1 MLLVKVGGGKSINW
15 NLIAQDLANI
25 VKRRQIII
33 VHGAN
38 AIRDEL
44 GHRMGIKTQTVV
56 SPSGVSSVFTNR
68 EFIDLFLMAYP
79 GLANKTIVAKLQSV
93 GVNAVGLCGIDGNL
107 WQAQR
112 KPKLMVKEGDKIK
125 MLDGN
130 YSGKVVKVNPKL
142 VTSLLDNGFV
152 PVITAPAISEQGE
165 IINCDNDTAAAV
177 LVKAMQIKE
186 VVFLF
191 EAPGMLKDYRD
202 PNTLI
207 KTVRRNEVAQ
217 MLELADG
224 RMKKKILAVKQMLEA
239 GTQKIYFGDA
249 RVVEPVTKALAGEG
263 TTILAKN

>member
-1 MLLVKVGGGKSINW
+1 MLLVKVGGGKNINW
-15 NLIAQDLANI
+15 DLVAQDLANI
-25 VKRRQIII
+25 AKRRQIII

-44 GHRMGIKTQTVV
+44 GQRMGIKTQTVV
-56 SPSGVSSVFTNR
+56 SPSGVSSVYTNR

-93 GVNAVGLCGIDGNL
+93 GINAVGICGVDGGL
-107 WQAQR
+107 WQAKR
-112 KPKLMVKEGDKIK
+112 KPKLMIKDGDKIK

-130 YSGKVVKVNPKL
+130 YSGRVVKANPKV

-177 LVKAMQIKE
+177 LVEAMQIKE

-191 EAPGMLKDYRD
+191 EAPGMLADHED

-207 KTVRRNEVAQ
+207 KTIRKGEVAQ

-224 RMKKKILAVKQMLEA
+224 RMKKKILAVSQMLEA

-249 RVVEPVTKALAGEG
+249 RVAEPVTKALAGEG
-263 TTILAKN
+263 TTIFG